1 MRTPI
6 KIKEPVHIPD
16 ESGKIRETVWVEVD
30 AEKDEDGEIYF
41 SGVTLT
47 KLDRIKARHMG
58 ILLPRDLKAMRE
70 RLRLTQRQMAE
81 LLGCGDKSY
90 SRWETGA
97 ERPSQS
103 TNKLLVALNE
113 GRISI
118 DDLRPITVQDAFS
131 WTKVNPTV
139 LVSVPAEIASSI
151 IDMPL
156 KGEPCDESSPI
167 AVAT

>member
-16 ESGKIRETVWVEVD
+16 ENGKIRETVWVEVD
-30 AEKDEDGEIYF
+30 AEKDELGEIYF
-41 SGVTLT
+41 SGVTMT
-47 KLDRIKARHMG
+47 KLARVKARHMG

-70 RLRLTQRQMAE
+70 RLCLTQRQMAE

-113 GRISI
+113 GRISV
-118 DDLRPITVQDAFS
+118 DDLRPITTRDTFS
-131 WTKVNPTV
+131 WMQAAPTV
-139 LVSVPAEIASSI
+139 LAPVPAEAASPV

-156 KGEPCDESSPI
+156 KGETGNAPKSI
-167 AVAT
+167 TVAA